1 MARFVLSRVG
11 QTIAVLLTAI
21 NLAEEPFSDKALRK
35 AVTFGID
42 RKEILD
48 RVEFGE
54 GIVAHWPIS
63 TPMGAFYEKRGQVG
77 QQGLRSGGR
86 AGPLRE

>member
-11 QTIAVLLTAI
+11 QTIAVLFTAI
-21 NLAEEPFSDKALRK
+21 NLAKEPFSDKALRK

-54 GIVAHWPIS
+54 GIVAHCSIS
-63 TPMGAFYEKRGQVG
+63 PPMGAFYLERGQVG

>member
-21 NLAEEPFSDKALRK
+21 NLAKEPFSDKALRK

-54 GIVAHWPIS
+54 GIVAHCSIS
-63 TPMGAFYEKRGQVG
+63 PSRSCCTSTNRRSTTSTSRAFR
-77 QQGLRSGGR
+77 
-86 AGPLRE
+86 